1 MLKKHEL
8 DPELVK
14 FCQNE
19 GQREKIEGVIKH
31 GSIRKAAEAMDFSFS
46 AIQECVARVK
56 KYAEQRG
63 YSPEH
68 DLTHVLPETLKLKGT
83 STLYHK
89 EKGMMMQWVKTRA
102 DEEAQAKEI
111 LEGIKDALEEYRGQS
126 EPVHHIGYSVDEVC
140 AVYGM
145 GDAHF
150 GMLADSA
157 ETKNADF
164 DSEIA
169 YRITQGAIN
178 YLVDAAPATKEAV
191 FINVGDAIHTDDST
205 NRTRRSGAQLDVDG
219 RYYRMT
225 KVFVWAMIHAI
236 HRMLEKHEHLTMI
249 NASGNHD
256 GDTTNWIQLALALYF
271 ENNPRVTIVQDPSP
285 YHFYSFGKVLL
296 GVVHGDGAKME
307 DLPQIMAH
315 LRPQDWG
322 NSVHRRWITG
332 HIHHKTVKEFNGCT
346 VESLNTLAPSDY
358 WHARSGYFAS
368 REMQCMIFHEEHGLV
383 ARNICPVGLAHN

>member
-1 MLKKHEL
+1 MPI
-8 DPELVK
+8 DPRLLE
-14 FCQNE
+14 FCNSDS
-19 GQREKIEGVIKH
+19 QREIIQAVIDH
-31 GSIRKAAEAMDFSFS
+31 GSQIKAGKALDKARGTISNTVMRVQRNAEL
-46 AIQECVARVK
+46 
-56 KYAEQRG
+56 RG
-63 YSPEH
+63 YSPDH
-68 DLTHVLPETLKLKGT
+68 DLTHILPPTLALKGT

-102 DEEAQAKEI
+102 NEEEQAKEI
-111 LEGIKDALEEYRGQS
+111 LEGIRDALEEYRGKSQ
-126 EPVHHIGYSVDEVC
+126 PAHHIGYSVEETC

-157 ETKNADF
+157 ETKGPDF

-169 YRITQGAIN
+169 YRVTQGAIN

-236 HRMLEKHEHLTMI
+236 NRMLEKHESLTMI
-249 NASGNHD
+249 NVSGNHD

-271 ENNPRVTIVQDPSP
+271 ENNPRVTIIQDPSP
-285 YHFYSFGKVLL
+285 YHFYTFGKVLL
-296 GVVHGDGAKME
+296 GIVHGDGAKME

-383 ARNICPVGLAHN
+383 ARNICPVGLAHS

>member
-1 MLKKHEL
+1 MVAPIKV
-8 DPELVK
+8 DPNLLQ
-14 FCQNE
+14 FCRTDA
-19 GQREKIEGVIKH
+19 QREKLQAIIDCGSVQGAARKLNLHNTTVKEALDKAKKH
-31 GSIRKAAEAMDFSFS
+31 A
-46 AIQECVARVK
+46 QL
-56 KYAEQRG
+56 RG
-63 YSPEH
+63 YDPAH
-68 DLTHVLPETLKLKGT
+68 DLNHVLPETLALKGT

-89 EKGMMMQWVKTRA
+89 EKGMMLQWVKTRT
-102 DEEAQAKEI
+102 DEEEYKRAI
-111 LEGIKDALEEYRGQS
+111 LEGIRDALDQYRGQS
-126 EPVHHIGYSVDEVC
+126 EPVKHIGFSETETC

-150 GMLADSA
+150 GMLADAA
-157 ETKNADF
+157 ETQGADF

-169 YRITQGAIN
+169 YRVTQGAIN
-178 YLVDAAPATKEAV
+178 YLVNAAPATKEAV

-236 HRMLEKHEHLTMI
+236 HRMLEKHETLTMI

-285 YHFYSFGKVLL
+285 YHFYKFGQVLL

-322 NSVHRRWITG
+322 NSKHRRWITG

-368 REMQCMIFHEEHGLV
+368 REMQCMIFHEDHGLV
-383 ARNICPVGLAHN
+383 ARNICPVGLAQE